1 MANYYSQ
8 ISEIDSR
15 MFVVKITV
23 VSKVDRV
30 PLLPKILDMTVL
42 EVRMSRELRTSSRI
56 VTGDRE

>member
-23 VSKVDRV
+23 VSKVDRI